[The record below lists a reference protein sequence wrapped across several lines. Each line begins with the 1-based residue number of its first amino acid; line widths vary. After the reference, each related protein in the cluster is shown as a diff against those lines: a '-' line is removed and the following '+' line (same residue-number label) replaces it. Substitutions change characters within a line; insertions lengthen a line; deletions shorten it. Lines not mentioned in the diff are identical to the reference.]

1 MRTLAS
7 FIITS
12 LDGFSEGPNG
22 ELDWSIVDEEFK
34 DFAIRQLDERTPSA
48 SDGRPTNTWPP
59 TGRPTRPRPTT
70 PPSLPG

>member
-12 LDGFSEGPNG
+12 LDGFYEGPNG

-34 DFAIRQLDERTPSA
+34 
-48 SDGRPTNTWPP
+48 
-59 TGRPTRPRPTT
+59 
-70 PPSLPG
+70 